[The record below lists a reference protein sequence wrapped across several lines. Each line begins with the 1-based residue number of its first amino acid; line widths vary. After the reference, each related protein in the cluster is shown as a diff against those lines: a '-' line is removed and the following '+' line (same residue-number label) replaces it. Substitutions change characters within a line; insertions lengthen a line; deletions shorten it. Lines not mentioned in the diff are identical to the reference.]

1 MGENQLGK
9 NKKSK
14 YNREKRLQFQAI
26 TSIILPGRD
35 FIFFHPSICGNNE
48 EEKFVIVKLF
58 TESSTLQLLNVF
70 ISSHGFLGL

>member
-14 YNREKRLQFQAI
+14 CNREKRLQFQAI

-35 FIFFHPSICGNNE
+35 FFF
-48 EEKFVIVKLF
+48 F
-58 TESSTLQLLNVF
+58 TQAHNKDVEIIRKKSL
-70 ISSHGFLGL
+70 

>member
-14 YNREKRLQFQAI
+14 SNREKRLHFQAI

-35 FIFFHPSICGNNE
+35 FFFFPTQAHVEIMRKKS
-48 EEKFVIVKLF
+48 L
-58 TESSTLQLLNVF
+58 
-70 ISSHGFLGL
+70 